1 MTNEA
6 VSSISV
12 NSGAEWTGEI
22 QTKLIGVWLD
32 YGLLLVTYCCYHYY
46 YYHYY
51 YYYYYYCCY

>member
-12 NSGAEWTGEI
+12 NSGAAWTGEI

-32 YGLLLVTYCCYHYY
+32 YGLLLVTLLLLKIVFIIIENELSKGS
-46 YYHYY
+46 
-51 YYYYYYCCY
+51 